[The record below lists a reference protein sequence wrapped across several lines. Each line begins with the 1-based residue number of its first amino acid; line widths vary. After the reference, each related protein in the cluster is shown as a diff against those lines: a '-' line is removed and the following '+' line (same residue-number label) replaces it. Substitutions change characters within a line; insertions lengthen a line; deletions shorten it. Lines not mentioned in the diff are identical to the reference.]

1 MNTIAAF
8 FVGSGIV
15 SAVVIASDLPRPEAV
30 HEDNEQRV
38 DTDRALGRI
47 FRIVG
52 LFPVRARET
61 LRAGGRSDADGGA
74 GCRFD
79 ADGK

>member
-1 MNTIAAF
+1 MLGHRFGPRDRI
-8 FVGSGIV
+8 GS
-15 SAVVIASDLPRPEAV
+15 SAPEAV

-52 LFPVRARET
+52 LFPVRVRET

>member
-15 SAVVIASDLPRPEAV
+15 SAVVIASDLPRRKQSMKIMNSV
-30 HEDNEQRV
+30 WI
-38 DTDRALGRI
+38 LGRI